1 MLLRSVTVS
10 EQQGTRMQNLPIPA
24 SALPPQVNAAPVTL
38 DTAPAS
44 GPDTEAFGA
53 VLARELTAA
62 LSGAA
67 LSDGQPQP
75 PGSEMMTLQIPA
87 EPGPMAPAL
96 LALIPGMPPDQYATG
111 DQQVIP
117 LKTPGQR
124 MVGLATSG
132 LASGDQ
138 PINPSITL
146 GPRMVGF
153 AASDLA
159 SGDQPINASITP
171 GQHLVGLSASDRA
184 SGDQPPIPAKALP
197 AALSTETSA
206 QHSFPQTAL
215 TASPALDSDN
225 TADFA
230 APGKIP
236 PLVVAEERT
245 SRSGTEPQ
253 APLRLSEPASL
264 LQMTNLAIATA
275 TPPAY
280 ASAPAAQNLKLDIP
294 VGAPGWNGELAQ
306 KVVWMATQQQQVAEL
321 RLNPPHLGPV
331 EVKLTVGNDQ
341 GTQAGIQFASPHLAT
356 REAIESALPR
366 LREMMADSGIALGD
380 VTVGA
385 DSFQQQA
392 EAGRQDRLLTKQ
404 PADIGTTA
412 TRVAGRSAVT
422 YIRGERNG
430 LVDTFA

>member
-1 MLLRSVTVS
+1 
-10 EQQGTRMQNLPIPA
+10 MQNLPIPA

-96 LALIPGMPPDQYATG
+96 LALIPGMPPDQNATG
-111 DQQVIP
+111 DQPTIP
-117 LKTPGQR
+117 LKTPGPYT
-124 MVGLATSG
+124 VGVS
-132 LASGDQ
+132 
-138 PINPSITL
+138 
-146 GPRMVGF
+146 
-153 AASDLA
+153 ASDLA
-159 SGDQPINASITP
+159 SEDQPTIPLKTLGP
-171 GQHLVGLSASDRA
+171 YTVGVSASDRA
-184 SGDQPPIPAKALP
+184 SGNQPPIPAKALP

-215 TASPALDSDN
+215 TARPALDSDN

-236 PLVVAEERT
+236 LPVVAEERT

-366 LREMMADSGIALGD
+366 LREMMADSGIALGN

-392 EAGRQDRLLTKQ
+392 EAGRQDRLLMKQ
-404 PADIGTTA
+404 SADTGKTVTGP
-412 TRVAGRSAVT
+412 AGRSAVT

>member
-1 MLLRSVTVS
+1 
-10 EQQGTRMQNLPIPA
+10 MQNLPIPA

-38 DTAPAS
+38 DTAPAR
-44 GPDTEAFGA
+44 GPGSEAFSA
-53 VLARELTAA
+53 VLARELTTV
-62 LSGAA
+62 LPGAVI
-67 LSDGQPQP
+67 SDGQPQP
-75 PGSEMMTLQIPA
+75 PGSEMMPVQTTSEPSPA
-87 EPGPMAPAL
+87 APVL
-96 LALIPGMPPDQYATG
+96 LALMPGMQPDQYASGGQPTS
-111 DQQVIP
+111 P
-117 LKTPGQR
+117 LETLGPY
-124 MVGLATSG
+124 MAGLSASD

-206 QHSFPQTAL
+206 QRSFPQAAL
-215 TASPALDSDN
+215 TARPALESDN

-230 APGKIP
+230 APGKFLP
-236 PLVVAEERT
+236 PVAAEEKT
-245 SRSGTEPQ
+245 SRSGTEAQMPQ
-253 APLRLSEPASL
+253 RLPEAAPL
-264 LQMTNLAIATA
+264 LQMTNLAAA
-275 TPPAY
+275 AASPAS
-280 ASAPAAQNLKLDIP
+280 ASAPTTQNLKLDIR
-294 VGAPGWNGELAQ
+294 VGAPGWNSELAQ
-306 KVVWMATQQQQVAEL
+306 KVVWIATHQQQVAEL

-331 EVKLTVGNDQ
+331 EVTLTVGNDQ
-341 GTQAGIQFASPHLAT
+341 GGQASIQFASPHLAT

-366 LREMMADSGIALGD
+366 LREMMADSGIALGN

-392 EAGRQDRLLTKQ
+392 EAGRQDRLLMKQ
-404 PADIGTTA
+404 SADTGKTVTGP
-412 TRVAGRSAVT
+412 AGRSAVT
-422 YIRGERNG
+422 FIRGERNG